1 MINNN
6 YERYRMF
13 ITKEEENP
21 KTRRYCHYC
30 KSKKYIQNMVKV
42 YYPLIK
48 ESYWFCSDCFESRES
63 NVIIKNGILPSIKEF

>member
-1 MINNN
+1 MTVNIKGFNIMI
-6 YERYRMF
+6 
-13 ITKEEENP
+13 TEEEKDP

-48 ESYWFCSDCFESRES
+48 ESYWFCATCFNDRDS
-63 NVIIKNGILPSIKEF
+63 NYLIQEGILPNIKEIS